1 MLRAHEGRAVVN
13 MRLANTPRV
22 PDGHGGFKDGN
33 QVFLDLVALGTLAE
47 IPRGRRRKAMPWP
60 HWAG

>member
-1 MLRAHEGRAVVN
+1 VLRAHEGRAVVN

-47 IPRGRRRKAMPWP
+47 IPRGR
-60 HWAG
+60 